1 MIQEWLEDGNVIRM
15 VTTAEELDREMKRG
29 EMVTLHVPRELR
41 SYLEEKWS
49 GAIRRAREAM
59 ELKESPDKLYLRLG
73 VGSNRPRPIF
83 PE

>member
-1 MIQEWLEDGNVIRM
+1 MIREWLEDGNVIRM
-15 VTTAEELDREMKRG
+15 VTTPKELDREMKRG

-49 GAIRRAREAM
+49 GAIREAM
-59 ELKESPDKLYLRLG
+59 ELEESPDKLYLRLG
-73 VGSNRPRPIF
+73 VASNRPRPIF